1 MLTERNRGVLFL
13 AVCALGISAL
23 VTQLTLMRELVSVF
37 SGNELVFGIVLGN
50 WLLLTGFGAYL
61 GKAAPRLKQPIVV
74 LIVAQIVVAVTPIA
88 AVFLLR
94 TLRDEVYV
102 RGAALGPSETVVGC
116 LVLLAPY
123 CLVAGFLLTLAS
135 LILAS
140 RRGPASIGRVYFL
153 DNLGDV
159 VGGLLFSFVLVYL
172 FDHFRILY
180 VPAFLNLAFA
190 CLVAL
195 RFGRRKLFG
204 AAMVVTVLLVALAVS
219 CDLDDLST
227 RIQHPE
233 EKILYRGN
241 SPYGRLIVTES
252 SGQYNFHHNGV
263 ILFSAQHAAD
273 TEETVGYTDRQV
285 EETVHYAMAQ
295 RPDARR
301 VLLISGGVSG
311 TAQEV
316 LKYWDQSDL
325 EEEVGLD
332 YVELDPLII
341 DVAQR
346 YLPGSLADARGRIRV
361 FATDGRLFVKQAAG
375 TYDYDVVI
383 VDVPDPSTSQINR
396 FYTREFFEQV
406 GRRLAADGV
415 VSISLSHYENYL
427 SDELANLIAVAHQT
441 LRKEFQNVLIVPAGR
456 IYFLAS
462 DGPLTTEVAAR
473 IEDKGVQTQ
482 WMTPHY
488 VSDVLRPLRL
498 EGVRR
503 AISDEAAVNED
514 FSPILYYHHLRYW
527 VSRFK
532 VRLGLVEGALLLL
545 LVVCLFRI
553 RPVSFALFTTG
564 LAASALEIVL
574 LVGFQILYGCVYHQ
588 VGWIVT
594 MFMVGLGIGSF
605 TMNRILAGRT
615 RKDLAALEF
624 AVAAYAACLPL
635 VLVGLGRLGN
645 QVALG
650 VASQMAIPFLALV
663 LGVLVGLEFPLAG
676 KVDFRTVSSTAAR
689 LYTADYL
696 GAAVGAL
703 VASTLL
709 IPVMGVMTV
718 CLLVAGLNVA
728 SGAVMLWTSRG

>member
-1 MLTERNRGVLFL
+1 M
-13 AVCALGISAL
+13 
-23 VTQLTLMRELVSVF
+23 TQLTLMRELLSVF

-61 GKAAPRLKQPIVV
+61 GKVAPRLKQPIVV

-88 AVFLLR
+88 TVFLLR
-94 TLRDEVYV
+94 TLRDVVYV

-140 RRGPASIGRVYFL
+140 GRGPASIGRVYFL

-172 FDHFRILY
+172 FDHFCILLF
-180 VPAFLNLAFA
+180 PALLNLAFA
-190 CLVAL
+190 CLLAF
-195 RFGRRKLFG
+195 RFGRRKLLG
-204 AAMVVTVLLVALAVS
+204 AAMVVSALLVALALS

-252 SGQYNFHHNGV
+252 SGQYNFLHNGV
-263 ILFSAQHAAD
+263 VLFSAQHGAGGEEAARH
-273 TEETVGYTDRQV
+273 TDRQV

-316 LKYWDQSDL
+316 VKYWDHDDS
-325 EEEVGLD
+325 EEDAGLD

-346 YLPGSLADARGRIRV
+346 YLPDSLDDARGRIRV
-361 FATDGRLFVKQAAG
+361 FTTDGRLFVKEAAQA
-375 TYDYDVVI
+375 YDYDVVI

-396 FYTREFFEQV
+396 FYTREFFAQV
-406 GRRLAADGV
+406 ARRLAADGV
-415 VSISLSHYENYL
+415 VSISLGHYENYL
-427 SDELANLIAVAHQT
+427 SEELANLIAVAHQT
-441 LRKEFQNVLIVPAGR
+441 LQKEFQNVLIIPAGR
-456 IYFLAS
+456 ICFLAS
-462 DGPLTTEVAAR
+462 DGPLTADVAAR
-473 IEDKGVQTQ
+473 IENKGIHTQ

-488 VSDVLRPLRL
+488 LSDVLRPLRL

-503 AISDEAAVNED
+503 AVSDEAPVNED

-532 VRLGLVEGALLLL
+532 VRLGLVEGGLLLL
-545 LVVCLFRI
+545 LVVCLFRV
-553 RPVSFALFTTG
+553 RAVSFALFTTG
-564 LAASALEIVL
+564 LAASTLEIVL

-605 TMNRILAGRT
+605 TMNRMLAGWT
-615 RKDLAALEF
+615 RKGLAVLEF
-624 AVAAYAACLPL
+624 AVAGYAACLPL
-635 VLVGLGRLGN
+635 ALVGLGGLGN
-645 QVALG
+645 EVNLG
-650 VASQMAIPFLALV
+650 AASQVAIPFLALV

-703 VASTLL
+703 LASTLL
-709 IPVMGVMTV
+709 IPVMGVKAV

-728 SGAVMLWTSRG
+728 SGAVMLWVARR